1 MIIGQIRD
9 GIVLDHI
16 TAGKG
21 MDIYR
26 ILGLDKLE
34 CTVAMIK
41 NADSVKMGKKDIIK
55 IGAVIDLDFTV
66 LGYID
71 PGITVNII
79 RDGVRV
85 KRERL
90 SLPAT
95 VKNIIR
101 CKNPRCIT
109 SCEQELDHVFRLSN
123 ADKRVYRCIYC
134 DTVART
140 DGSQYI

>member
-55 IGAVIDLDFTV
+55 IGEVIDIDFTV
-66 LGYID
+66 LGFID

-79 RDGVRV
+79 RNGERV
-85 KRERL
+85 KREHL
-90 SLPAT
+90 SLPET

-109 SCEQELDHVFRLSN
+109 SCEQELQHEFRLTN
-123 ADKRVYRCIYC
+123 AETQTYRCIYC
-134 DTVART
+134 DNEVSRK
-140 DGSQYI
+140 

>member
-55 IGAVIDLDFTV
+55 IGEVIDIDFTV
-66 LGYID
+66 LGFID
-71 PGITVNII
+71 PGITVYII
-79 RDGVRV
+79 RNGERV
-85 KRERL
+85 KREHL
-90 SLPAT
+90 SLPET

-123 ADKRVYRCIYC
+123 AEKRVYRCIYC
-134 DTVART
+134 DNVART
-140 DGSQYI
+140 DGSQFA

>member
-41 NADSVKMGKKDIIK
+41 NADSEKMGKKDIIK
-55 IGAVIDLDFTV
+55 IGEVIDLDFTV

-79 RDGVRV
+79 RDGARV
-85 KRERL
+85 KRERI
-90 SLPAT
+90 SLPET

-123 ADKRVYRCIYC
+123 AEKRVYRCIYC
-134 DTVART
+134 DTVARN
-140 DGSQYI
+140 DGSQFI